1 MLTISTVLLDN
12 MYLIKSKVHMHI
24 ILNVNMKSHMLVNMC
39 FCKFLDKPMYATI
52 VLREMRKI
60 STKENNH

>member
-1 MLTISTVLLDN
+1 
-12 MYLIKSKVHMHI
+12 MHI
-24 ILNVNMKSHMLVNMC
+24 ILNVNMKSNMLVNMC

-52 VLREMRKI
+52 VLSEMRKI